1 MLLGGVFIIIEGNG
15 ADVGGLRAE
24 AGWREIMIA
33 LQVKEVKSFMGKLLG
48 SSCFDSFLLEEATI
62 STYNTFHIDGHMN
75 RDFFSSEEWDD
86 PELRP
91 DDFSAWK
98 NVRPLCFDLI
108 KGRKT
113 PSGFKFILH
122 LMPRFIPADQVKAL
136 VLTCKYDGSGLTL
149 VTGTA
154 FHTFIMDKSV
164 DVLWDR
170 TVRTFLTKKGIG
182 FDEL

>member
-1 MLLGGVFIIIEGNG
+1 MILSC
-15 ADVGGLRAE
+15 GL
-24 AGWREIMIA
+24 MIF
-33 LQVKEVKSFMGKLLG
+33 LRGKMCG
-48 SSCFDSFLLEEATI
+48 
-62 STYNTFHIDGHMN
+62 
-75 RDFFSSEEWDD
+75 
-86 PELRP
+86 
-91 DDFSAWK
+91 
-98 NVRPLCFDLI
+98 PLCFDFELRGG
-108 KGRKT
+108 KHRR
-113 PSGFKFILH
+113 GFKFYSASDAPFYSGDPEGGETDIT
-122 LMPRFIPADQVKAL
+122 ADQVKAL